1 MSCRYRAYA
10 SPSSR
15 IGPNS
20 GSTRSACAATRRCIT
35 DGSRI
40 AARRSTQCLKLYRE
54 HRGESLTYP
63 VPQDAA
69 TAALAL
75 LPTVSWLLGDPM
87 ACEDAIREGL
97 AHVERLDR
105 DFDRALLHAWI
116 AGVRYTQRRYADAAT
131 EAMKA
136 VAISQQ
142 HGYREW
148 LGTGM
153 LLLLMAQCALQ
164 PSASAMEQAT
174 AVCLGFEREG
184 VGLNASYYL
193 WGLARGYAQL
203 GELDKARFSL
213 AKAFQCAQASAESR
227 MNPEL
232 MILQAEL
239 ESDRA
244 VATRLLDDALALAE
258 TQGAVATALRA
269 AATLVL
275 RTNADPADAGEARA
289 TLDLLDCRECYPAE
303 PGWMRAR
310 LDALRAAGTS
320 GRRPRKPASGRISEA
335 AVCSGLFQAVVDR
348 QVHRA
353 FHLVPAAGRKRKRS
367 PILAAN
373 PEQVAQQT
381 PALRRV
387 IRHRPVRYAA

>member
-1 MSCRYRAYA
+1 MAHDLSQQGLALAERCNRAGVPDRRDEVLCYTTLYFGRLTDA
-10 SPSSR
+10 ADLDRAVPHAVSR
-15 IGPNS
+15 VPRRAADVSGAAGCGDRGP
-20 GSTRSACAATRRCIT
+20 GA
-35 DGSRI
+35 
-40 AARRSTQCLKLYRE
+40 AARRS
-54 HRGESLTYP
+54 RGCWATR
-63 VPQDAA
+63 
-69 TAALAL
+69 TAA
-75 LPTVSWLLGDPM
+75 
-87 ACEDAIREGL
+87 EDAIRDGL

-116 AGVRYTQRRYADAAT
+116 AGTRYTQRRYDEAEAHAD
-131 EAMKA
+131 KA

-310 LDALRAAGTS
+310 LDALRAA
-320 GRRPRKPASGRISEA
+320 RNLRPTA
-335 AVCSGLFQAVVDR
+335 A
-348 QVHRA
+348 
-353 FHLVPAAGRKRKRS
+353 
-367 PILAAN
+367 
-373 PEQVAQQT
+373 
-381 PALRRV
+381 
-387 IRHRPVRYAA
+387 